1 MLNCTD
7 LECILHH
14 HHYYAHLHHLKHGT
28 HVEEGAMS
36 TETEGVNDETIRGL
50 LNDTDSELSNLSHLD
65 APNDS
70 LYMIGGVCVAM
81 FMVGVIIVLLAV
93 TISKLRKREEHSN
106 SVHPADVVLH
116 QTTPAAAALANQ
128 TPTAPQALQPDPLA
142 YRGQFLWQYPPP
154 PPQPYMYNNDQDTLV
169 QNLPTERPGFVRGF
183 RKNLGGRWRRLV
195 KRKPPTEVYTIPAE
209 LKPQLKQIY
218 VY

>member
-28 HVEEGAMS
+28 HV
-36 TETEGVNDETIRGL
+36 DE
-50 LNDTDSELSNLSHLD
+50 DSDVSNLSHLD
-65 APNDS
+65 APNES
-70 LYMIGGVCVAM
+70 LYMISGVCIAMLLVA
-81 FMVGVIIVLLAV
+81 VIIILVAI

-106 SVHPADVVLH
+106 SVHPVNDAATTVVL
-116 QTTPAAAALANQ
+116 QTTTNGSAPVV
-128 TPTAPQALQPDPLA
+128 APQQAQQQRAETNQDPLA
-142 YRGQFLWQYPPP
+142 YRGQFLWAF
-154 PPQPYMYNNDQDTLV
+154 PPQPVQRMLYNSEQKNIV
-169 QNLPTERPGFVRGF
+169 QTTNNEHRPGFVKGF

-195 KRKPPTEVYTIPAE
+195 KKKAPTDVYTIPAE

>member
-36 TETEGVNDETIRGL
+36 TETEGFNDETIRGL

-65 APNDS
+65 APNES

-93 TISKLRKREEHSN
+93 TIR
-106 SVHPADVVLH
+106 
-116 QTTPAAAALANQ
+116 
-128 TPTAPQALQPDPLA
+128 
-142 YRGQFLWQYPPP
+142 
-154 PPQPYMYNNDQDTLV
+154 
-169 QNLPTERPGFVRGF
+169 
-183 RKNLGGRWRRLV
+183 
-195 KRKPPTEVYTIPAE
+195 
-209 LKPQLKQIY
+209 
-218 VY
+218 